1 MKSQRLIM
9 LIVLGVIPL
18 GASAQTTTQSTEAAG
33 LKIVKVE
40 LQHAVAKGPS
50 LRAVQATDPGSQTQ
64 AKTARSQD
72 ANADSVPALHRMSQ
86 NAEIAPKTS
95 KADPLGNMPSNAPV
109 VFIASIVVAN
119 IGKKTV
125 TAVLWEYLLF
135 ETGGTEPVK
144 RYRIQSKKLILPDEQ
159 AELTKEVTPKGQEQQ
174 ARLVRIEYADGSFW
188 QQPMEIDRANRH

>member
-1 MKSQRLIM
+1 
-9 LIVLGVIPL
+9 
-18 GASAQTTTQSTEAAG
+18 
-33 LKIVKVE
+33 
-40 LQHAVAKGPS
+40 
-50 LRAVQATDPGSQTQ
+50 
-64 AKTARSQD
+64 
-72 ANADSVPALHRMSQ
+72 MSQ